1 MEVIRSSCQR
11 LLCVWIAYLS
21 LLVWKSTVMALSIVI
36 ETVVPGQMWAVS
48 TKFLKRPWYSVYAQ
62 SWYAVN

>member
-1 MEVIRSSCQR
+1 
-11 LLCVWIAYLS
+11 
-21 LLVWKSTVMALSIVI
+21 MALSFVI
-36 ETVVPGQMWAVS
+36 ETVVPGQTWAVS